1 VILTAVYLSY
11 HCKNHCYY
19 CCSSERDFYEEVV
32 IQIRFVL
39 LLMAMYYIQLNYFP
53 CSQGNERTT
62 CCRRR
67 YFPYIQIAERRYNR
81 NLSLSHLFF
90 LRIIM
95 PLSRLIRRNGRS
107 MSRTIFIQCNRSFAM
122 LSSRSGIVD
131 RKPAI
136 AFEHTWFNS
145 TTKEVY

>member
-1 VILTAVYLSY
+1 VIFTRGFGYPDSFHPSANGDVLHSIELLYLAPRVLRGLLAVEVDTFLV
-11 HCKNHCYY
+11 
-19 CCSSERDFYEEVV
+19 YE
-32 IQIRFVL
+32 
-39 LLMAMYYIQLNYFP
+39 
-53 CSQGNERTT
+53 
-62 CCRRR
+62 
-67 YFPYIQIAERRYNR
+67 IAERRYNR
-81 NLSLSHLFF
+81 NFPLSHLFF

-136 AFEHTWFNS
+136 AFEHAWFNS